1 MHHHQTIESVHHML
15 PHISRSFLPDDR
27 GMPAHMPTL
36 QYIPVPLNPQESV
49 SALQGILPL
58 LCISYI
64 LTQI

>member
-1 MHHHQTIESVHHML
+1 
-15 PHISRSFLPDDR
+15 
-27 GMPAHMPTL
+27 MPTL

-64 LTQI
+64 LIWYFYYNIFSVNMIK